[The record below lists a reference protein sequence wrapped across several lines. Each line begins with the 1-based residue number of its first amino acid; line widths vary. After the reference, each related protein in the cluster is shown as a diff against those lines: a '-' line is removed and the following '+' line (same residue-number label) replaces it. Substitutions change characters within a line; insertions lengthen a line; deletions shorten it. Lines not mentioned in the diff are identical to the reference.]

1 MAKKKKEFV
10 ENGLKDI
17 VADVKKPAKE
27 TTIENQE
34 AVVSDTPGHATRAY
48 RG

>member
-1 MAKKKKEFV
+1 MAKKEKEFV

-17 VADVKKPAKE
+17 VTDVKKPAKE
-27 TTIENQE
+27 TTIEQQE
-34 AVVSDTPGHATRAY
+34 VVTSQTPGHATRAY